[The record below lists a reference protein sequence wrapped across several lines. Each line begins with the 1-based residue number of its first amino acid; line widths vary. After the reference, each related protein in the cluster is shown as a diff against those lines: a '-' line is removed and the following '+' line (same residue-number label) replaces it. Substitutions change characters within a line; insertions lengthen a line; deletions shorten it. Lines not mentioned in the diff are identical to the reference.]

1 MSEDDRRSFD
11 LISQPWLSARTTAG
25 TTEQL
30 SLAGVF
36 RRAHELT
43 GLLGDVPTQVFAL
56 SRLLLGVL
64 HGAMRG
70 PRDIDEWEAL
80 WEADSLP
87 ADTIEQYLRRHGDRF
102 DLLHPETP
110 FFQVAGLHTAKQ
122 ETSELSKL
130 IADVPNGHPFFT
142 TRLGG
147 RLSLSFAE
155 AARWVVH
162 AQAFD
167 PSGIKSGAVGDS
179 RVKGGKGY
187 PIGVGWSGLLG
198 GVLPEGRTL
207 KQTLLLN
214 LISRDYGALARRAD
228 EDLPVWER
236 PPVGPAE
243 EEPGGRAATGPVDL
257 YTWQSRRIRL
267 VCEGER
273 VVGVLICN
281 GERATPQNRHNVEPH
296 TAWRRSQAQE
306 KKLGVALVY
315 MPREHE
321 PERAIWRGLQSLL
334 PGARATQSTDAAAY
348 LSPTV
353 LEWIGRVDNEI
364 GLDLAV
370 RVRTI
375 GMTYGAQSSTTAD
388 IIDDALSL
396 HPILLRQDATDL
408 AGVAVSCVA
417 AAESAAKALGG
428 LARDLAAAAGCGRDE
443 REGPRTRAI
452 ESAFAELDPRF
463 RTWVAGLR
471 ADTEVVAAQVEWHE
485 TANAVIRELGDYLI
499 SRAPAKAW
507 RGRAVDKRLVTLFD
521 ADRWFRAGLRK
532 ALPLA
537 YPAPAPVVS

>member
-1 MSEDDRRSFD
+1 MSEDDRLSFD
-11 LISQPWLSARTTAG
+11 LSNRPWLHARSTTGA
-25 TTEQL
+25 TEEL
-30 SLAGVF
+30 SVVDVF

-56 SRLLLGVL
+56 TRLLLGVL
-64 HGAMRG
+64 HGASGG
-70 PRDIDEWEAL
+70 PRDIDEWEAM
-80 WEADSLP
+80 WT
-87 ADTIEQYLRRHGDRF
+87 ADTLPSDAIDQYLRRHRDRF
-102 DLLHPETP
+102 DLFHPETP
-110 FFQVAGLHTAKQ
+110 FFQVAGLHTAKH

-167 PSGIKSGAVGDS
+167 PSGIKSGAVGDD

-207 KQTLLLN
+207 KETLLLN
-214 LISRDYGALARRAD
+214 LIPRDYGALARRPD

-236 PPVGPAE
+236 PPVGAAE
-243 EEPGGRAATGPVDL
+243 EVPGGRAPTGPVDL

-267 VCEGER
+267 VPDGDR

-281 GERATPQNRHNVEPH
+281 GERATPQNKHNDEPH
-296 TAWRRSQAQE
+296 TAWRRSKAQE
-306 KKLGVALVY
+306 KKLGVPLVY

-321 PERAIWRGLQSLL
+321 PERAVWRGLQSLL
-334 PGARATQSTDAAAY
+334 PGARVMQGADAAAF
-348 LSPTV
+348 LTPPV
-353 LEWIGRVDNEI
+353 LEWIGRADDEI
-364 GLDLAV
+364 GLDLPV
-370 RVRTI
+370 RLRTI
-375 GMTYGAQSSTTAD
+375 GMIYGSQSSTTVD

-396 HPILLRQDATDL
+396 HAVLLRQGAVDL

-417 AAESAAKALGG
+417 AAERAAKALGT
-428 LARDLAAAAGCGRDE
+428 LAGDLAAAAGCGRDE
-443 REGPRTRAI
+443 QNGPRTRAV

-463 RTWVAGLR
+463 RAWVAALA
-471 ADTEVVAAQVEWHE
+471 ADTDVVAAQIAWHKTVNE
-485 TANAVIRELGDYLI
+485 IIRGLGAGLI
-499 SRAPAKAW
+499 DRAPAKAW
-507 RGRAVDKRLVTLFD
+507 KGRAVDKRLVTLFD
-521 ADRWFRAGLRK
+521 ADKRFDRELRA

-537 YPAPAPVVS
+537 YPAPTPAAS